1 MCIFGKNNTHS
12 GARAIVRTN
21 IEIDDELMATAL
33 RVTGLAT
40 KRAAVEEG
48 LRLLIRLKQQEEILG
63 LAGRVQW
70 SGDLGESRR
79 GRNAR

>member
-1 MCIFGKNNTHS
+1 LSKRYTFE
-12 GARAIVRTN
+12 AAVRTN
-21 IEIDDELMATAL
+21 IDIDDELMDTAL

-70 SGDLGESRR
+70 SGDLAESRR

>member
-1 MCIFGKNNTHS
+1 M
-12 GARAIVRTN
+12 RTN
-21 IEIDDELMATAL
+21 IDIDDELMDTAL

-70 SGDLGESRR
+70 SGDLAESRR